1 MHFKAPPLLTCFKV
15 SYFNFHFPFCKTIL
29 LVVTSL
35 ALHRLISSPEESH
48 RYILSASQKKE
59 ARHHYYI
66 FFPRLSVP
74 KPFFF
79 FCSSLL
85 QALQTD
91 GVLGRAG
98 SHHRGGRRRR
108 GLGGHVPQLRS
119 GTISHTHVLPVCLNT
134 CFWVACYMS
143 GLIGPILILYGR
155 RSRSQGHCDLAPF
168 PRLRSQNPRSAL
180 RGISSDI
187 FARSSRIHSKQNFR
201 QNDGDDAIAFC
212 IQKGKGRLH
221 YDIIIRCL
229 AFERSLL

>member
-1 MHFKAPPLLTCFKV
+1 MAHFNVHFKAPPLLTCFKV

-35 ALHRLISSPEESH
+35 PLHRLISSPEESH
-48 RYILSASQKKE
+48 RYILSASPKK
-59 ARHHYYI
+59 RSPPSLLYI
-66 FFPRLSVP
+66 FSPLSGP

-119 GTISHTHVLPVCLNT
+119 GTISRTHVLPVCLST
-134 CFWVACYMS
+134 VYFFFWQCFWVACYMS
-143 GLIGPILILYGR
+143 RLTGPI
-155 RSRSQGHCDLAPF
+155 
-168 PRLRSQNPRSAL
+168 
-180 RGISSDI
+180 
-187 FARSSRIHSKQNFR
+187 
-201 QNDGDDAIAFC
+201 
-212 IQKGKGRLH
+212 
-221 YDIIIRCL
+221 
-229 AFERSLL
+229 